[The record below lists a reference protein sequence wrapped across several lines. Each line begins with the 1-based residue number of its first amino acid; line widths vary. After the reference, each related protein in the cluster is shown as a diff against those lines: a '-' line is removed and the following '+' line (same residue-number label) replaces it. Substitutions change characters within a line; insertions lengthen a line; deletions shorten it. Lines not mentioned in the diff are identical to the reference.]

1 VGAIIY
7 KEPLVKNE
15 QARSVPA
22 ALKGL
27 RGLTHMSVLKGAS
40 KELMMVPKQSN
51 LNYIEIE
58 FPLVVLLIDDVLE
71 D

>member
-1 VGAIIY
+1 M
-7 KEPLVKNE
+7 
-15 QARSVPA
+15 SVPA
-22 ALKGL
+22 AVKRL

-51 LNYIEIE
+51 LNYIEID